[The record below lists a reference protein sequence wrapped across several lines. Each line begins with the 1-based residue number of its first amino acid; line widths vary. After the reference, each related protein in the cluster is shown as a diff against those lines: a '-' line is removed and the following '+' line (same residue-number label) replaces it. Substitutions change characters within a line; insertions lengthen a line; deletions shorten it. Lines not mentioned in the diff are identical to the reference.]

1 MRQVRAR
8 RAEIGISL
16 FPFLAVLICTM
27 GALIVL
33 LVLVVHQ
40 ARVQADTVNDELA
53 EQAREER
60 LAQQRREEQEEED
73 YLWKAQILK
82 QQRSELTERLSDG
95 RLQLG
100 HLEDHIRRLERRLQQ
115 LQAEWAEQPSDG
127 LDGDEDRTA
136 SLDELSRLQDLLD
149 SQRQRLADAQREL
162 AKRQQSFSIIP
173 YDGPHGTRRR
183 PIYIECRESGII
195 IQPEGIVL
203 GPQDLAGPLGP
214 GNPLDA
220 SLRAIREFWD
230 RTAGESKLGEPYPLL
245 IVRSDG
251 AVAYARARAA
261 MANWDDQFGYELV
274 DSDMPLDFPTPDPAL
289 RDVLQ
294 TAVATARQRQAMLA
308 AAMPRR
314 FAAPPPESFRLAES
328 ENGWADAG
336 EGWADAGEGW
346 GDAGEG
352 RGDAPAR
359 RTDRGV
365 GSHGRDGGTSQAM
378 ASRARGLGTGNLSGP
393 AATRPVTATGSAA
406 AMAQT
411 TSGSHGMPEAFSD
424 NVGHGSAREGS
435 SPGGAEFRAAGTG
448 SGPGGLAGQHA
459 LSSSYA
465 AGPAG
470 SPHGSPAAGPP
481 GSNTAGHQASAGGGP
496 ISSEQGGARQDAGG
510 AQAGSGGQA
519 GPNLGAVG
527 GAAGSAGDDPASH
540 ATPPPC
546 PDSLPESIAR
556 QRGANWALPPTAFN
570 STGITRPVHVELHH
584 DRLIILPD
592 RGDHR
597 DPQTFP
603 VQGAMRRSIQPFVS
617 GVWGHT
623 ERWGM
628 AVAGGYWKPVIRVQ
642 VAPDAHHRL
651 RELETLMQDS
661 GIEVEPR

>member
-33 LVLVVHQ
+33 LVLVVQQ
-40 ARVQADTVNDELA
+40 ARVQADTVTDQLA

-60 LAQQRREEQEEED
+60 VAQQRREEQEEED
-73 YLWKAQILK
+73 YLWKAEILK
-82 QQRSELTERLSDG
+82 QQRNELTDRLSDG

-100 HLEDHIRRLERRLQQ
+100 HLEDHIRRLELRLRQ
-115 LQAEWAEQPSDG
+115 LQAEWAELSSDG
-127 LDGDEDRTA
+127 LDRPEDRTA
-136 SLDELSRLQDLLD
+136 ARDELSRLQDLLD
-149 SQRQRLADAQREL
+149 SQRQRLKDAQQEL
-162 AKRQQSFSIIP
+162 AKRQRSFSIIP

-230 RTAGESKLGEPYPLL
+230 RTEGESKLGEPYPLL

-314 FAAPPPESFRLAES
+314 FAAPPPDSFRLAEAD
-328 ENGWADAG
+328 NGWANAG
-336 EGWADAGEGW
+336 QGWD
-346 GDAGEG
+346 
-352 RGDAPAR
+352 DAPDNRA
-359 RTDRGV
+359 DRGV
-365 GSHGRDGGTSQAM
+365 GSSGRSGGTSQAM
-378 ASRARGLGTGNLSGP
+378 ASGARGLGTGSLSGSG
-393 AATRPVTATGSAA
+393 ANRPVPATGSAA
-406 AMAQT
+406 MAQT
-411 TSGSHGMPEAFSD
+411 RNGSHGMPEAFSNHAD
-424 NVGHGSAREGS
+424 HGLASGES
-435 SPGGAEFRAAGTG
+435 SPGGSEFRAAGTG
-448 SGPGGLAGQHA
+448 SGPGGLGGQHA

-465 AGPAG
+465 AGPVG
-470 SPHGSPAAGPP
+470 SQQGSPAAGAP
-481 GSNTAGHQASAGGGP
+481 GSNTAGHQAGADGGP
-496 ISSEQGGARQDAGG
+496 LGGQQGGARQNAGG
-510 AQAGSGGQA
+510 AQPGSGGQA

-527 GAAGSAGDDPASH
+527 GASGSAGNDPADRAAQS
-540 ATPPPC
+540 PC
-546 PDSLPESIAR
+546 ADSLPESIAR
-556 QRGANWALPPTAFN
+556 QRGANWALPQTAFT
-570 STGITRPVHVELHH
+570 STGITRPIHVELHH
-584 DRLIILPD
+584 DRLVILPD

-597 DPQTFP
+597 DPQTLPF
-603 VQGAMRRSIQPFVS
+603 QGTMRRSIPPFVS
-617 GVWGHT
+617 GVWNHT

-642 VAPDAHHRL
+642 VAPDAHHRF
-651 RELETLMQDS
+651 RELEALMQDS
-661 GIEVEPR
+661 GIEVEQR